1 MNQLDNYIKTMSSD
15 SFYKNRPHNE
25 NCCNSVQTLRDVS
38 ENYELPCLLERNDA
52 HCYVTAW
59 PSTDFLTK
67 FQSSTKTSEKLQIL
81 YRDYVQ
87 KYESSGIK
95 NVEIMNKSGKSDEFS
110 LYELSFVKNYRA
122 GFETKLKLQRCLR
135 SLRKLS
141 SGVIGNYRKLLRKKE
156 TDRNM

>member
-15 SFYKNRPHNE
+15 SFSSTRPTNE
-25 NCCNSVQTLRDVS
+25 DFCNSVQALRDES
-38 ENYELPCLLERNDA
+38 QNYELPCLLERNDA

-59 PSTDFLTK
+59 PSTDSK
-67 FQSSTKTSEKLQIL
+67 FKSSTQTSVKLQLL

-95 NVEIMNKSGKSDEFS
+95 KVEIMNESGKSDEFS
-110 LYELSFVKNYRA
+110 LYELSFVKNYRV
-122 GFETKLKLQRCLR
+122 GCETKLKLQRCLR

-141 SGVIGNYRKLLRKKE
+141 SGFIGNYRKLLQKKE
-156 TDRNM
+156 TGRKM